1 MTMLRAETR
10 IALPDPAA
18 VLRPLCEHLLEHEAE
33 VSEAGGVTRITF
45 GDSRAELT
53 TEAGLLSIVIESPDL
68 VQLQGSKFAIA
79 SHVVEFAPTDPAPA
93 IRWSDDGA
101 EPMLPP
107 DFRVLTVAGVEQL
120 TPHMRRVRFRGE
132 DLARYDTLE
141 ALHVRLFIPPA
152 GLAEPVWPMI
162 GVDGLLQTPPLEQR
176 PAIRKYTI
184 REIDVVAGTLAIDFV
199 LHDDAGPGSAF
210 AAGVQVGDLIGMAGP
225 GGRGLKQADRYL
237 FVADETGLPALARM
251 LAHVPRQARGL
262 ALIEIADAAERQSL
276 PLPEGFDIR
285 WLHRDGA
292 APGSTSLLTDALATL
307 DWPPGEGSLYLWAAA
322 EHTAFREIRAMAR
335 AHLRPGVD
343 EHLVVSYW
351 RAGLAEEQHMA
362 EKKQAAK
369 AA

>member
-18 VLRPLCEHLLEHEAE
+18 VLQPLCEHLLEHEAE
-33 VSEAGGVTRITF
+33 VSETDGVTTIAF
-45 GDSRAELT
+45 GDSRAELSAVPGALSVVV
-53 TEAGLLSIVIESPDL
+53 EAADL
-68 VQLQGSKFAIA
+68 AGVQGMKLVIA
-79 SHVVEFAPTDPAPA
+79 SHVVEFAPEGAVPA
-93 IRWSDDGA
+93 IRWSGDGA

-120 TPHMRRVRFRGE
+120 TPHMRRIRFRGD
-132 DLARYDTLE
+132 DLARYDSLE

-152 GLAEPVWPMI
+152 GLAEPAWPTI
-162 GVDGLLQTPPLEQR
+162 GADGLLQSPPPEQR

-184 REIDVVAGTLAIDFV
+184 REIDVAAGTLAIDFV

-210 AAGVQVGDLIGMAGP
+210 AASVQIGDRIGMAGP
-225 GGRGLKQADRYL
+225 GGRGLKQAERYL

-251 LAHVPRQARGL
+251 LAHLPAQARGL

-276 PLPEGFDIR
+276 PLPEGFDVR

-335 AHLRPGVD
+335 QHLRPGID